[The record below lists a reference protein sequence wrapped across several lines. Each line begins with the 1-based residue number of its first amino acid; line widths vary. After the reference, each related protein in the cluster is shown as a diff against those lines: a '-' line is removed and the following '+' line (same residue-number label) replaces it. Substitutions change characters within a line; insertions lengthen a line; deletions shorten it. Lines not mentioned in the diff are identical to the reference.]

1 MKKAGN
7 SYKNVFLSW
16 IGGNILKFRVA
27 YPERRTATNFEVF
40 ETKSP
45 LRKSRKSIEIIALQD
60 RTTVNQSFSATKK
73 VSFNYQLIAVY
84 PN

>member
-1 MKKAGN
+1 M
-7 SYKNVFLSW
+7 SYKNVFLSR

-27 YPERRTATNFEVF
+27 CPERRTVTNFEVF

-45 LRKSRKSIEIIALQD
+45 LRKSRKSIDIIALQD
-60 RTTVNQSFSATKK
+60 RTTGVLSYKK